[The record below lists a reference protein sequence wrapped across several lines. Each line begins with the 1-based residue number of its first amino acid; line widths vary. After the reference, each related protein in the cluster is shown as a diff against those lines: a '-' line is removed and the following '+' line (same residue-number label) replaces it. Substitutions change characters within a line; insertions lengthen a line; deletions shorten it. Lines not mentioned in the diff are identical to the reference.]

1 MKLTNE
7 QIRPILFGAAEIVE
21 SDGILHP
28 YKCTA
33 PIRAAWYAFSHDK
46 SLGRR
51 AEAPTGIRLDFHTD
65 AREITFTV
73 AGNPFEVQIDGLY
86 AQSSPKSETPLP
98 LTVETDGKGH
108 RITLLF
114 PFHDNITGTFYAMEI
129 SDGATVTPHKYDTKF
144 LFLGDSITQGWNAG
158 KDGLCYAWRTAQ
170 FFNADCIIHGVGGG
184 FFDPSIFEAPAGF
197 DPDRIFVAFGTNDFV
212 RYQTLDELRL
222 RTGQYLDLVVGAF
235 EGKKIYGITP
245 IWRLH
250 AKIDRAMGSFDQC
263 IAVIREEYEKR
274 SIPVIDGLT
283 LVPHD
288 EAFFADAV
296 HPNALGFAAY
306 SQNLIREILN
316 SDKE

>member
-7 QIRPILFGAAEIVE
+7 QIRSILFGAAEVTE
-21 SDGILHP
+21 ADGILRP
-28 YKCTA
+28 YKCSA
-33 PIRAAWYAFSHDK
+33 PIREAWYAFSHDK
-46 SLGRR
+46 TLGQR
-51 AEAPTGIRLDFHTD
+51 AEATTGIRLDFETD
-65 AREITFTV
+65 AKEIAFTV

-86 AQSSPKSETPLP
+86 AQSSPKSETPVS

-108 RITLLF
+108 RIILLF
-114 PFHDNITGTFYAMEI
+114 PFHDNITTLYAMEI

-144 LFLGDSITQGWNAG
+144 LFLGDSITQGWNSG

-197 DPDRIFVAFGTNDFV
+197 DPDRVFIAFGTNDFNK
-212 RYQTLDELRL
+212 YKTLDEMQLRA
-222 RTGQYLDLVVGAF
+222 GQYLDLVVGAY

-245 IWRLH
+245 IHRLDTWE
-250 AKIDRAMGSFDQC
+250 KAMGTFDQC
-263 IAVIREEYEKR
+263 VAVIRAEYEKR
-274 SIPVIDGLT
+274 GIPVVDGFT

-288 EAFFADAV
+288 EAFFADAL

-306 SQNLIREILN
+306 SQNLIRAILN